1 MIHFLFSLKL
11 EVIIIVIVSRGSVQ
25 QPLLQ
30 PRAAINTI
38 TQQTA
43 LHCTLNVYQPS

>member
-1 MIHFLFSLKL
+1 MIHFFFSLKL
-11 EVIIIVIVSRGSVQ
+11 EVIIIVIVSRGAVQ

-30 PRAAINTI
+30 PRAAVNTI

-43 LHCTLNVYQPS
+43 LYCTLNVYQPS